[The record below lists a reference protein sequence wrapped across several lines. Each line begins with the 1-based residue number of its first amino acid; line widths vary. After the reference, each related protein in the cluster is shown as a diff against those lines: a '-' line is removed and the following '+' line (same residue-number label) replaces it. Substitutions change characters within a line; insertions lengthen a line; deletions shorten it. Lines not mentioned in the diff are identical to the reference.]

1 MLRACPQNETPRK
14 PKEKSQ
20 EKLQEKSQEKLYE
33 KSQEK
38 LQERLVAMPDETWFR
53 GEGAGV
59 APNEQGKNLP
69 DFGDGLYLSDKE
81 DVALQYARLR
91 APGDNSWQVLEAT
104 IDRQSLGKILDLTT
118 DPRWQR
124 FMTQPM
130 YPGPTIRT

>member
-1 MLRACPQNETPRK
+1 MG
-14 PKEKSQ
+14 
-20 EKLQEKSQEKLYE
+20 
-33 KSQEK
+33 
-38 LQERLVAMPDETWFR
+38 DETWFR
-53 GEGAGV
+53 GEGVGT
-59 APNEQGKNLP
+59 APNEQGKNLH

-104 IDRQSLGKILDLTT
+104 IDRQSLGKVLDLTT

-130 YPGPTIRT
+130 YPGTNSANLNKSRLEHVRMKYELYGQFFKEFQQAHNIDIKDFDAVV